1 MNLQNI
7 PEWKRGWQDPRIQ
20 LGREWLATC
29 DQHIRDF
36 ETTRAKLTQIFE
48 QIREAAEVE
57 LERRQRQAAGP
68 QQQATENLLCE
79 VASLIGAA
87 ADEHAKAKK
96 KGTI

>member
-1 MNLQNI
+1 M
-7 PEWKRGWQDPRIQ
+7 R
-20 LGREWLATC
+20 
-29 DQHIRDF
+29 QHIRDF

-57 LERRQRQAAGP
+57 LERRQKQAAGP
-68 QQQATENLLCE
+68 QQEATEDLLCE
-79 VASLIGAA
+79 VASLIGEEDRLSILQALWPTAEHALQEEYKAA